1 LSYEGRYILSG
12 SIRRDG
18 ASRFGK
24 GNRYGVFPGVSAAW
38 IISDESFLKNNK
50 TLSNLKLKAGW
61 GVRGNSNIGNFASR
75 ALIGAGFNYNQ
86 IAGLAPTQLGNN
98 DLTWEQ
104 REDLTAGIEVG
115 LFNNR
120 VSLELEGYQAN
131 TNSLLLDRPLPFTS
145 GYGSISQNVGKME
158 NKGIDFR
165 VTTQNITKKNFTW
178 STTFNVSTYQNK
190 VTDIVNEFGAGF
202 ASWVD
207 TGYALG
213 SFRGY
218 RASNIFQNQSEIDAL
233 NQIAREKTG
242 RTTAV
247 YQSTATRPG
256 DIKFVDIN
264 GDGVI
269 TSADQEII
277 GDANPNW
284 FGGIT
289 NDFTIYGVDVS
300 LFFQFMEGNTI
311 YNNTRAFSE
320 GMNSVFGQF
329 ATVRNRWTPTNTNTE
344 MPRAAWGDPN
354 NNRRTSTRFLEDGS
368 YMRLKN
374 VSVGYTLPQ
383 NIISKLRLGSLRVY
397 YSGQNLLTF
406 TNYKG
411 LDPEISTFGETN
423 TAPGTDFL
431 TFPQA
436 RTHTVGLN
444 VSF

>member
-1 LSYEGRYILSG
+1 
-12 SIRRDG
+12 
-18 ASRFGK
+18 
-24 GNRYGVFPGVSAAW
+24 
-38 IISDESFLKNNK
+38 
-50 TLSNLKLKAGW
+50 
-61 GVRGNSNIGNFASR
+61 
-75 ALIGAGFNYNQ
+75 
-86 IAGLAPTQLGNN
+86 
-98 DLTWEQ
+98 
-104 REDLTAGIEVG
+104 
-115 LFNNR
+115 
-120 VSLELEGYQAN
+120 
-131 TNSLLLDRPLPFTS
+131 
-145 GYGSISQNVGKME
+145 ME
-158 NKGIDFR
+158 NKGIDIK
-165 VTTQNITKKNFTW
+165 VTTQNIIAKNFTW
-178 STTFNVSTYQNK
+178 STTFNVSTYKNK
-190 VTDIVNEFGAGF
+190 VTDIVNEFAAGF
-202 ASWVD
+202 ASYVD

-218 RASNIFQNQSEIDAL
+218 RVDQIFQNQGEIDAV

-256 DIKFVDIN
+256 DIKFIDLN

-277 GDANPNW
+277 GDANPKW

-300 LFFQFMEGNTI
+300 FFFQFMQGNQI
-311 YNNTRAFSE
+311 FNFTRGFSE

-329 ATVRNRWTPTNTNTE
+329 ASIRNRWTPTNTNTDI
-344 MPRAAWGDPN
+344 PRAAWGDPN

-374 VSVGYTLPQ
+374 VSIGYSLPTS
-383 NIISKLRLGSLRVY
+383 IISKMRLGSLRVY

-406 TNYKG
+406 TKYKG